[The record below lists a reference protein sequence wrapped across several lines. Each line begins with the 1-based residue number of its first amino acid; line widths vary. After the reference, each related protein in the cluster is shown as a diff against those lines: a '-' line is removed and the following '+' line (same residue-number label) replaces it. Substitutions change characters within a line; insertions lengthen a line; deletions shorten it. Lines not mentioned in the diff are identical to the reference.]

1 MSAPRVHYNTAP
13 DADTFAVVR
22 YGSASS
28 DITVHAGLIYIDVA
42 MPMLGHSSGGLEL
55 WSATGPLQR
64 DTAGPV
70 HLVHNNAFLFG
81 AMRLD
86 GALPLE
92 QASHAGYQ
100 NLLDLLAAR
109 GFPAPLRM
117 WNYLPRIVGHDTGG
131 ERYQLFCSGRHT
143 AFNTTPHYAARL
155 PAASALG
162 SHGPGLVVYFLAARE
177 PGIQVEN
184 PQQVSAF
191 NYPRRYGPRSP
202 SFSRAVI
209 KPWADSTHFY
219 LSGTASV
226 RGHASLHRDDR
237 AAQLQLTLDNI
248 ERLLVHGL
256 TLHPAVPTRLDA
268 MQLLKVYIRR
278 SADYP
283 YIRAEL
289 ERRLGTQHAV
299 LYLQADIC
307 RTELQ
312 VEIEGIAVS

>member
-1 MSAPRVHYNTAP
+1 MSAPRVHYDTAP
-13 DADTFAVVR
+13 AADTFAVVR
-22 YGSASS
+22 YGSTHS
-28 DITVHAGLIYIDVA
+28 DITLHDGRICIDVA
-42 MPMLGHSSGGLEL
+42 MPVLGHSGGCLEL
-55 WSATGPLQR
+55 WSSSSALQHE
-64 DTAGPV
+64 TAGPV
-70 HLVHNNAFLFG
+70 HLVHDEVFLFG
-81 AMRLD
+81 AMRLED
-86 GALPLE
+86 ALPLE
-92 QASHAGYQ
+92 QASHEGYQ
-100 NLLDLLAAR
+100 ALLDLLAAR

-131 ERYQLFCSGRHT
+131 ERYQLFCSGRHA
-143 AFNTTPHYAARL
+143 AFNTTPGYEARL

-191 NYPRRYGPRSP
+191 RYPRRYGPRSP

-209 KPWADSTHFY
+209 NPWADATHFY

-226 RGHASLHRDDR
+226 RGHASVHRDDS

-248 ERLLVHGL
+248 ERLLAHGL
-256 TLHPAVPTRLDA
+256 TLHPAAPTRLEA
-268 MQLLKVYIRR
+268 LQLLKVYIRR
-278 SADYP
+278 AADYP

-299 LYLQADIC
+299 LYLQADVC
-307 RTELQ
+307 RSELL